1 MPVAGGGCPA
11 GGVEDGLQRLA
22 LNRLLR
28 HRTHHP
34 AAADRR
40 EHGRAAV
47 RGRADAGHAGPPAP
61 APPPRR
67 PRLAASAAAPRSAA
81 APTPVTPAPPGPV
94 PTGRSGERRVTDT
107 ARRGGRRTP
116 LARRGA
122 RPARG
127 PGRARR
133 GRRRRVLSLSGG

>member
-22 LNRLLR
+22 LDRLLR

-40 EHGRAAV
+40 EHGRAAFRV
-47 RGRADAGHAGPPAP
+47 RADAGNPAPPRCGARRAGRPAVPPPPRLRAPAP
-61 APPPRR
+61 AP
-67 PRLAASAAAPRSAA
+67 AAPRSAS
-81 APTPVTPAPPGPV
+81 APTPVTPAPLGPV

-107 ARRGGRRTP
+107 ARRGGRRAP
-116 LARRGA
+116 PPRR
-122 RPARG
+122 
-127 PGRARR
+127 RARAR
-133 GRRRRVLSLSGG
+133 